1 MEHAVKVLVLGAT
14 GLLGN
19 AMFRSLSKMP
29 GAQVTGTVRQDA
41 SRKLF
46 DPADAGRLAVVGNV
60 EDPGQQAE
68 LFETVR
74 PDVVVNCIAVGRPAP
89 ADPMRSVAV
98 YAVLPQRLSYLC
110 RRAGAR
116 LIQISSDGVFA
127 GHRGGYTEA
136 DVPDAD
142 DVYGT
147 SKFLGEVDAPH
158 AVTLR
163 TSIIGHELQPGSG
176 LLEWFLSQQDECRAF
191 TRAIFSGF
199 PTIVLADMIRDVVIP
214 RPDLCGI
221 YHVATRPISKFD
233 LLLLVA
239 ERYGKRI
246 KLVADDRQAPD
257 RSLVADRFERA
268 TGYKPP
274 DWPALVDA
282 MYRDKFS
289 SVGRDV
295 QG

>member
-1 MEHAVKVLVLGAT
+1 MKVLVLGAT

-19 AMFRSLSKMP
+19 AVFRSLSRMLD
-29 GAQVTGTVRQDA
+29 AQVTGTVRQEA
-41 SRKLF
+41 ARKLF
-46 DPADAGRLAVVGNV
+46 DPAVAGRLAVVGNI
-60 EDPGQQAE
+60 EDPGQQAA
-68 LFETVR
+68 LFDAVR
-74 PDVVVNCIAVGRPAP
+74 PDIVVNCIAVGRPAP
-89 ADPMRSVAV
+89 ADPLRSIAV

-110 RRAGAR
+110 RRTGAR

-127 GHRGGYTEA
+127 GQRGAYTEA

-147 SKFLGEVDAPH
+147 SKFLGEIDAPH
-158 AVTLR
+158 AITLR
-163 TSIIGHELQPGSG
+163 TSIIGHELQSGSG
-176 LLEWFLSQQDECRAF
+176 LLEWFLAQQGECRCF

-214 RPDLCGI
+214 RPGLYGI

-239 ERYGKRI
+239 GRYGKSI
-246 KLVADDRQAPD
+246 NLIADDRSAPD

-268 TGYKPP
+268 TGYKAP

-282 MYRDKFS
+282 MYRDKFG
-289 SVGRDV
+289 SVGHDV

>member
-1 MEHAVKVLVLGAT
+1 MKVLVLGAT

-19 AMFRSLSKMP
+19 AVFRSLSKMP
-29 GAQVTGTVRQDA
+29 GAEVSGTVRQETA
-41 SRKLF
+41 RALF
-46 DPADAGRLAVVGNV
+46 DPALAERLTAVGNI
-60 EDPGQQAE
+60 EDPAQQTA
-68 LFETVR
+68 LFDALR
-74 PDVVVNCIAVGRPAP
+74 PDVVVNCVAVGRPAP

-98 YAVLPQRLSYLC
+98 YAVLPQRLSQLC
-110 RRAGAR
+110 GRTGAR
-116 LIQISSDGVFA
+116 FIQISSDGVFA
-127 GHRGGYTEA
+127 GHRGAYTEA

-163 TSIIGHELQPGSG
+163 TSIIGHELQDSSG
-176 LLEWFLSQQDECRAF
+176 LLEWFLSQQGECRCF

-199 PTIVLADMIRDVVIP
+199 PTIVLADMIRDVVLL
-214 RPDLCGI
+214 RPDLSGI

-246 KLVADDRQAPD
+246 KLLADDRPAPD
-257 RSLVADRFERA
+257 RSLVADRFERL
-268 TGYKPP
+268 TGYRPP

-289 SVGRDV
+289 SVGHDE
-295 QG
+295 G

>member
-1 MEHAVKVLVLGAT
+1 MKVLVLGAT

-19 AMFRSLSKMP
+19 AVFRSLSRMP
-29 GAQVTGTVRQDA
+29 GAQVTGTVRQEA
-41 SRKLF
+41 ARKLF
-46 DPADAGRLAVVGNV
+46 DAADAGCLAVVGNI
-60 EDPGQQAE
+60 EDPAQQAE
-68 LFETVR
+68 LFEAVR

-98 YAVLPQRLSYLC
+98 YAVLPQRLSHLC
-110 RRAGAR
+110 KRAGAR
-116 LIQISSDGVFA
+116 LFQISSDGVFA
-127 GHRGGYTEA
+127 GRRGAYTEA

-163 TSIIGHELQPGSG
+163 TSIIGHELQSGGG
-176 LLEWFLSQQDECRAF
+176 LLEWFLSQQDECRCF

-199 PTIVLADMIRDVVIP
+199 PTIVLADMIRDILIP

-239 ERYGKRI
+239 GRYGKSI
-246 KLVADDRQAPD
+246 NLIADDRPAPD

-268 TGYKPP
+268 TGYQAP

-282 MYRDKFS
+282 MYRDKFG
-289 SVGRDV
+289 SVGHDV

>member
-1 MEHAVKVLVLGAT
+1 MKVLVLGAT

-19 AMFRSLSKMP
+19 AVFRSLSRMP
-29 GAQVTGTVRQDA
+29 DAHVTGTVRQEA
-41 SRKLF
+41 ARKLF
-46 DPADAGRLAVVGNV
+46 DPADAGRLAVVGNI
-60 EDPGQQAE
+60 EDPVQQAE
-68 LFETVR
+68 LFDAVR

-110 RRAGAR
+110 RPARAR
-116 LIQISSDGVFA
+116 LVQISSDGVFA
-127 GHRGGYTEA
+127 GRRGAYTEA

-158 AVTLR
+158 AITLR
-163 TSIIGHELQPGSG
+163 TSIIGHELQGGSG
-176 LLEWFLSQQDECRAF
+176 LLEWFLAQQGECRAF

-199 PTIVLADMIRDVVIP
+199 PTIVLADMIRDIVLP

-239 ERYGKRI
+239 RRYGKSI
-246 KLVADDRQAPD
+246 NLLADDRAAPD
-257 RSLVADRFERA
+257 RSLIADRFEQA
-268 TGYKPP
+268 TGYRPP

-282 MYRDKFS
+282 MYCDKFS
-289 SVGRDV
+289 SVGHDE
-295 QG
+295 G

>member
-1 MEHAVKVLVLGAT
+1 MKVLVLGAT

-19 AMFRSLSKMP
+19 AAFRSLSKMP
-29 GAQVTGTVRQDA
+29 GAEVTGTVRQETA
-41 SRKLF
+41 RALF
-46 DPADAGRLAVVGNV
+46 DPALGARLTVVGNI
-60 EDPGQQAE
+60 EDPAQQAA
-68 LFETVR
+68 LFDALR
-74 PDVVVNCIAVGRPAP
+74 PDVVVNCVAVGRPAP

-98 YAVLPQRLSYLC
+98 YAVLPQRLSQLC
-110 RRAGAR
+110 SRTGAR
-116 LIQISSDGVFA
+116 FIQISSDGVFA
-127 GHRGGYTEA
+127 GHRGAYTEA

-147 SKFLGEVDAPH
+147 SKLLGEVDAPH
-158 AVTLR
+158 TVTLR
-163 TSIIGHELQPGSG
+163 TSIIGHELQGGSG
-176 LLEWFLSQQDECRAF
+176 LLEWFLSQQGECRCF

-199 PTIVLADMIRDVVIP
+199 PTIVLADMIRDIVIP

-239 ERYGKRI
+239 GRYGKSI
-246 KLVADDRQAPD
+246 NLIADDRPAPD
-257 RSLVADRFERA
+257 RSLVADRFARA

-289 SVGRDV
+289 SVRHDV